1 MYAAD
6 PEALQDALDNL
17 EEFLSGGGE
26 HISLHSA
33 TERDAAWAAQ
43 ARGG

>member
-6 PEALQDALDNL
+6 PEAAQDALDNL

-26 HISLHSA
+26 HISLRDG
-33 TERDAAWAAQ
+33 ERDAAWAAQ